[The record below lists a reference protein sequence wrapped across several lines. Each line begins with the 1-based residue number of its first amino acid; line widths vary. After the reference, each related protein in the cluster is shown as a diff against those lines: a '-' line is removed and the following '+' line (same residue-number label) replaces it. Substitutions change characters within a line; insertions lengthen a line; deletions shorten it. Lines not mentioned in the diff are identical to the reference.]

1 MLEAEASKTM
11 IDLTVNGKSRPID
24 DSVDLETYLLSFG
37 LNLQFVAVGYNGEVV
52 KKESFANLQL
62 KDGDVLEIVRPVGGG
77 GFRWASYPK
86 LKNRPRL
93 CDKLS

>member
-1 MLEAEASKTM
+1 MLEREASKTM

-77 GFRWASYPK
+77 
-86 LKNRPRL
+86 
-93 CDKLS
+93 

>member
-52 KKESFANLQL
+52 KKESFASLTL
-62 KDGDVLEIVRPVGGG
+62 KDGDVLEVVRPVGGG
-77 GFRWASYPK
+77 
-86 LKNRPRL
+86 
-93 CDKLS
+93 

>member
-1 MLEAEASKTM
+1 MLEAEASKAM

-77 GFRWASYPK
+77 
-86 LKNRPRL
+86 
-93 CDKLS
+93 

>member
-1 MLEAEASKTM
+1 MLESEASKTM

-77 GFRWASYPK
+77 
-86 LKNRPRL
+86 
-93 CDKLS
+93 

>member
-52 KKESFANLQL
+52 KKESFSNLQL

-77 GFRWASYPK
+77 
-86 LKNRPRL
+86 
-93 CDKLS
+93 